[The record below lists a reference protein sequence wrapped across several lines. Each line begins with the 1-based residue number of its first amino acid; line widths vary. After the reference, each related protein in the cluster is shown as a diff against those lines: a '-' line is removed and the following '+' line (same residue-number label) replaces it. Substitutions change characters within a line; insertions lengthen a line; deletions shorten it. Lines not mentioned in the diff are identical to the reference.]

1 MAKLTI
7 NGIAVEADESQTL
20 LDVIREHR
28 IADIPT
34 LCHVEKTDPFGSCS
48 LCVAEVEGAPALRRT
63 CATPVTNGMV
73 VHTETD
79 KVKQSRR
86 TNMELLLGRH
96 TADCYAPCRLGCP
109 ANVDIQGYIALAKRG
124 LYREAVKL
132 MKETNP
138 LPIVCG
144 KVCAKPCEAACRR
157 NLIDEPVDIKN
168 IKRFLAE
175 EEMARGEIYVPKP
188 GKSTGRSVAIIGT
201 GPAGLSTAYF
211 LRLSGHR
218 VIMFETMPEPGGMM
232 RYGIP
237 EYRLPKKELRAE
249 IDAILSMGV
258 EVRYNVTLGIDFT
271 LAELREDFDAVFIG
285 HGAQVG
291 SSMRTTG
298 GDLTG
303 VMQGVD
309 FLREVNLGT
318 APKLSGNVFVVGGG
332 NTAIDAARTALRH
345 GADKVTIIYRRTE
358 KEMPAAIEEI
368 DDAKEERIDI
378 RILTNPVSYEGTD
391 GRLDAVTFVKMELG
405 APDASGRRS
414 PKVMENSEYT
424 ETADYVIEAIGQKVV
439 TDFLSGLN
447 LTRWNSIDADGSLFS
462 TNMEGVYAG
471 GDAVTGPSIIIGAIA
486 HGRKAAYAMDRLLTG
501 RPVKAEDRLG
511 FHVKKE
517 DFGVLSRKDFSE
529 KPVMHRRHI
538 EKADPTTRASS
549 FTEVELGFTEEN
561 LKAETE
567 RCLECGCQD
576 VTGCDLRRYATLMEA
591 DKTRF
596 MPKNPATEKFATH
609 KSSHGIEDVNPFII
623 RDFNKCI
630 LCGSCIQVCN
640 DIQVNDAIDLGFRGI
655 QAKVIAGID
664 QALKD
669 ANCVFCGSCVQACPV
684 GALTEKN
691 VVYRGRPW
699 DETTTRSTC
708 GYCGVG
714 CQIDI
719 HTKAGEVT
727 RITGAE
733 ESAPNFGQLCVKGRY
748 GFDFINS
755 DERLTTPLI
764 KENGAFRKATW
775 SEALD
780 LTAKRFKEISGAHA
794 NATGVLTSARITN
807 EENYIAQKFARSVLK
822 TNNVDH
828 CARL

>member
-7 NGIAVEADESQTL
+7 NGIAVEADESKTL
-20 LDVIREHR
+20 LDVIREHH

-63 CATPVTNGMV
+63 CATPVADGMV

-79 KVKQSRR
+79 KVKRSRR
-86 TNMELLLGRH
+86 TNLELLLGRH
-96 TADCYAPCRLGCP
+96 TADCYAPCRLACP
-109 ANVDIQGYIALAKRG
+109 ANVDIQGYVALAKRG
-124 LYREAVKL
+124 LYKEAVKL

-144 KVCAKPCEAACRR
+144 RVCAKPCEAACRR

-168 IKRFLAE
+168 IKRFVADWEL
-175 EEMARGEIYVPKP
+175 ARGDIYVPEP
-188 GKSTGRSVAIIGT
+188 GNPTGRSVAIIGT
-201 GPAGLSTAYF
+201 GPAGLSAAYF
-211 LRLSGHR
+211 LRLAGHR
-218 VIMFETMPEPGGMM
+218 VVMFEAMPEPGGMM

-237 EYRLPKKELRAE
+237 EYRLPKKDLRAE
-249 IDAILSMGV
+249 IDAIFSMGV
-258 EVRYNVTLGIDFT
+258 DVRYNVALGRDFT

-285 HGAQVG
+285 HGAQMG
-291 SSMRTTG
+291 SSMHTTG
-298 GDLTG
+298 CDLNG

-309 FLREVNLGT
+309 FLREVNLGS
-318 APKLSGNVFVVGGG
+318 AKKLSGNVFVVGGG
-332 NTAIDAARTALRH
+332 NTAIDAARTALRY

-368 DDAKEERIDI
+368 EDAKEEKIEI
-378 RILTNPVSYEGTD
+378 RILTNPVSYEGKN
-391 GRLDAVTFVKMELG
+391 GRLSRVTFVKMELG
-405 APDASGRRS
+405 EPDASGRRR
-414 PKVMENSEYT
+414 PVVMENSEYT
-424 ETADYVIEAIGQKVV
+424 ENADYVIEAIGQKVV
-439 TDFLSGLN
+439 TDFLTGLN
-447 LTRWNSIDADGSLFS
+447 LTRWNSIDADGSIFS

-471 GDAVTGPSIIIGAIA
+471 GDAVTGPSIIIGAVA

-501 RPVKAEDRLG
+501 RTAKAEDRLG

-517 DFGVLSRKDFSE
+517 DFGVLSAEDLKG
-529 KPVMHRRHI
+529 KPTLPRRHI
-538 EKADPTTRASS
+538 EKADPATRAES

-561 LKAETE
+561 LLDETK

-576 VTGCDLRRYATLMEA
+576 VAGCDLRRYATLMEA

-596 MPKNPATEKFATH
+596 MPKNPKEESFASH
-609 KSSHGIEDVNPFII
+609 KSPYGIEEVNPFII

-630 LCGSCIQVCN
+630 LCGACVQVCN
-640 DIQVNDAIDLGFRGI
+640 DVQVNEAIDLGFRGVNVKI
-655 QAKVIAGID
+655 IAGID
-664 QALKD
+664 QPLKD
-669 ANCVFCGSCVQACPV
+669 SSCVFCGSCVQVCPV

-691 VVYRGRPW
+691 VVYRGKPW
-699 DETTTRSTC
+699 EETKTRSTC

-719 HTKAGEVT
+719 HTKAGKVT

-748 GFDFINS
+748 GFDFIGS
-755 DERLTTPLI
+755 DERLTNPLI
-764 KENGAFRKATW
+764 KENGHFREATW
-775 SEALD
+775 TEALD
-780 LTAKRFKEISGAHA
+780 LTAKRLKEISDGHSDAA
-794 NATGVLTSARITN
+794 GVLTSARITN
-807 EENYIAQKFARSVLK
+807 EENYIAQKFARTVLK
-822 TNNVDH
+822 TNNIDH

>member
-7 NGIAVEADESQTL
+7 NGITVEADESQTL

-28 IADIPT
+28 IAEIPT

-63 CATPVTNGMV
+63 CATPVTDGMV

-79 KVKQSRR
+79 AVKRSRK
-86 TNMELLLGRH
+86 TNLELLLGRH

-124 LYREAVKL
+124 LYKEAVKL
-132 MKETNP
+132 MKQTNP

-168 IKRFLAE
+168 IKRFLADGE
-175 EEMARGEIYVPKP
+175 LARGDIYVPEP
-188 GKSTGRSVAIIGT
+188 GKSTGRSVAVIGT
-201 GPAGLSTAYF
+201 GPAGLSAAYF

-218 VIMFETMPEPGGMM
+218 VVMFEALPEPGGMM

-237 EYRLPKKELRAE
+237 EYRLPKKDLRAE
-249 IDAILSMGV
+249 IDAIFSMGV
-258 EVRYNVTLGIDFT
+258 EVRYNVALGRDFT
-271 LAELREDFDAVFIG
+271 LAELHEDFDAVFIG

-298 GDLTG
+298 GDLSG

-309 FLREVNLGT
+309 FLRDVNLGT

-368 DDAKEERIDI
+368 EDAKEEKIEI
-378 RILTNPVSYEGTD
+378 RILTNPVSYKGEH
-391 GRLDAVTFVKMELG
+391 GRLNSVTFVKMELG
-405 APDASGRRS
+405 EPDASGRRS
-414 PKVMENSEYT
+414 PVVMENSEYT
-424 ETADYVIEAIGQKVV
+424 ESADHVIEAIGQKVV
-439 TDFLSGLN
+439 TDFLDGVG
-447 LTRWNSIDADGSLFS
+447 LTRWNSIDADGALFT
-462 TNMEGVYAG
+462 TNIEGVYAG
-471 GDAVTGPSIIIGAIA
+471 GDAVSGPNVIIGAVA
-486 HGRKAAYAMDRLLTG
+486 HGRKAAYAMNRLLKG
-501 RPVKAEDRLG
+501 LPAKAEDRLG

-517 DFGVLSRKDFSE
+517 DFGTLSAEDLKG
-529 KPVMHRRHI
+529 KPVMPRRHI
-538 EKADPTTRASS
+538 EKADPETRAES

-561 LKAETE
+561 LKAEAE

-596 MPKNPATEKFATH
+596 MPMAPKEESFAAH
-609 KSSHGIEDVNPFII
+609 KSPHGVEDVNPFII
-623 RDFNKCI
+623 RDFNKCV

-640 DIQVNDAIDLGFRGI
+640 DIQVNEAIDFGSRGV

-669 ANCVFCGSCVQACPV
+669 SSCVFCGSCVQACPV
-684 GALTEKN
+684 GALTEKD
-691 VVYRGRPW
+691 VVYRGKPW
-699 DETTTRSTC
+699 EETKTRSTC

-719 HTKAGEVT
+719 HTKAGNVT

-733 ESAPNFGQLCVKGRY
+733 ESAPNYGSLCVKGRY
-748 GFDFINS
+748 GFDFIAS
-755 DERLTTPLI
+755 EERLTTPLI
-764 KENGAFRKATW
+764 KENGAFREATW

-780 LTAKRFKEISGAHA
+780 LTAKRLKEISTDHA
-794 NATGVLTSARITN
+794 DAAGVLTSARITN
-807 EENYIAQKFARSVLK
+807 EENYIAQKFARTVLK